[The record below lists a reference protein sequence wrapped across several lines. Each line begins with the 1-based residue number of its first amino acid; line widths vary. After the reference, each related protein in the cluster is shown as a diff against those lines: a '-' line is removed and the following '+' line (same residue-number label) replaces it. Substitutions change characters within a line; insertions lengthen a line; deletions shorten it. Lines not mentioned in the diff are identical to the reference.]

1 MLTGLIPIVITA
13 LYYYQQI
20 QIFQKE
26 YELKIEPI
34 LNVKVDIQGSEKCDF
49 VVVNNGSIPISDIRI
64 NCWPRLVWAS
74 DFHVVSSTYGRIP
87 WKTIS
92 KLVPHESCRFSI
104 MDELLRAQADKRCQL
119 SMNKSNDK
127 NNYLPILLVYV
138 TYRRGVDG
146 KLYTKR
152 KYVYVG
158 EDIQTKKIIPFDM
171 DEMPSQKF
179 VDLKEK
185 LNEYDKKRLPGGA

>member
-1 MLTGLIPIVITA
+1 MKKYFAPKWLLTGLIPIVITA

-64 NCWPRLVWAS
+64 NCWPRLFWAS
-74 DFHVVSSTYGRIP
+74 VFHVVSSTYGRIP

-127 NNYLPILLVYV
+127 NNYLPILF
-138 TYRRGVDG
+138 
-146 KLYTKR
+146 
-152 KYVYVG
+152 VYVG